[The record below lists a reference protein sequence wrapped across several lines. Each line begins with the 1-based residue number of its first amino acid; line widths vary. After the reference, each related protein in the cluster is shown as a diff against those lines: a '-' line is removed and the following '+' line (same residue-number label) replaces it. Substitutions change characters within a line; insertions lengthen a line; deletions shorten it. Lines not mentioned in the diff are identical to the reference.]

1 MWDEPQSAREQALSL
16 KLVKTQQSLHRA
28 RAELLHRSNG
38 ERERKALEKLK
49 DKDWTL
55 ALRFRLT
62 AELRAE
68 LDSMS
73 EAWESDRSAAKAK
86 QADLE
91 QQLEKIKR
99 DPIARVQLGDLTAVD
114 FSSWR
119 DARLKEVA
127 PGSVR
132 REMILLSGVLTVAR
146 RDWKLIPANP
156 MTDVRKPSSPPP
168 RDRMPTAGEIDQLA
182 VVAGADLAKTTARAF
197 HAFLFACETAMRAGE
212 IVGLVWGRIDLGRA
226 TARLD
231 LTKNGTAREV
241 PLSKE
246 AVRLLQMLPKA
257 DPVFGLRSDNLDALF
272 RSIKRRAKVDGF
284 TFHDSRHLAITR
296 LSRKLD
302 VLALARMVGHRNLSQ
317 LQAYYNE
324 SAEDLAKR
332 LD

>member
-1 MWDEPQSAREQALSL
+1 MGLVVASIRKHGKGWRAEVARQGRRQSKVFGSKREAQDWA
-16 KLVKTQQSLHRA
+16 A
-28 RAELLHRSNG
+28 RAEHLILNGDKVAAAMVFGDVLDRYAKEVSPGKRG
-38 ERERKALEKLK
+38 ER
-49 DKDWTL
+49 
-55 ALRFRLT
+55 
-62 AELRAE
+62 
-68 LDSMS
+68 
-73 EAWESDRSAAKAK
+73 WEVVR
-86 QADLE
+86 
-91 QQLEKIKR
+91 LEKIKR
-99 DPIARVQLGDLTAVD
+99 DPIARVRLGDLTAVD

-156 MTDVRKPSSPPP
+156 MADVRKPSSPPA
-168 RDRMPTAGEIDQLA
+168 RDRIPTAGEIERLA
-182 VVAGADLAKTTARAF
+182 AVAGDDLTKTTARAF
-197 HAFLFACETAMRAGE
+197 HAFLFACETGMRAGE
-212 IVGLVWGRIDLGRA
+212 IVGLSWSRIDLDRA

-246 AVRLLQMLPKA
+246 AVRLLQMLPTME
-257 DPVFGLRSDNLDALF
+257 PVFGLRSDSLDALF

-302 VLALARMVGHRNLSQ
+302 VLALARMVGHKNLSQ
-317 LQAYYNE
+317 LQVYYNE
-324 SAEDLAKR
+324 SAEDLARR